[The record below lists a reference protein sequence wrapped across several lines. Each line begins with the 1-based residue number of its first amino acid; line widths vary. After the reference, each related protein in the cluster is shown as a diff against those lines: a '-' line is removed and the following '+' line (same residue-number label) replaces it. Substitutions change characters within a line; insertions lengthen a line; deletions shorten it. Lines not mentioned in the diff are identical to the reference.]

1 LDHQSIAVLTTAS
14 PSNQTRDFGYRGP
27 GEIGDTVFLDVN
39 NNGVVDPGEGI
50 ANVVVTLVGDFD
62 ADNLAETVTT
72 TTDADGF
79 YQFNG
84 LRVSPGG
91 VVYTVNVIPIS
102 IPTGLSPSFDPDGAR
117 DNRAIANLTTT
128 SPSDQTRDFGY
139 RGLGTIGDTVFLDV
153 NNNNAADAGEGIT
166 NVTVTLTG
174 DFDGDGSE
182 ETVSTLTDANGRYQF
197 GGLRTTSA
205 SVAFTVAVSTATLPL
220 GLSPSFDPD
229 SARDNRAVA
238 ILNTA
243 ASSDQTRDFGYRGAG
258 TIGDTVFLDANNN
271 NLPDPGEGISNAI
284 VTLSGDLDA
293 DGVDEFLM
301 ATTDAN
307 GSYLFS
313 GLRTSAAGVVY
324 SVVVASGTLPAGLT
338 QSFDPDSVR
347 DNRSVATLTNATPS
361 DQSRDFGYRGL
372 GVIGDTVFLDVANPG
387 VADPGEGLSLV
398 TVTLTGDLDADGVDE
413 TVTTTTDAVG
423 AYQFSGLRTTTVG
436 VAYTIVVGATTL
448 PVGLSQSFDPDATLD
463 NRSIATLTNAAPSDL
478 TRDFGYRGLG
488 SIGDTVFLDIN
499 NNNAPDPGEG
509 IANVVVTLAGD
520 HDADG
525 VIEALTATI
534 DTDGLY
540 QFIGL
545 RTSAIGVSYTASV
558 NVATLPAG
566 LSQSFD
572 PDGVRDHRA
581 AATLRNTA
589 PSNQSR
595 DFGYRAPGV
604 IGDVVFLDVNNNNVA
619 DAGEGI
625 SNVTVALTGDL
636 DGDGANETIGTTS
649 TSGGLYQFS
658 GLRTT
663 LSGVSYTVAV
673 NAATLPAGVTQSFDP
688 DGTSDNRSVVTLTSI
703 AMSNLTRDFG
713 YRGAGSIG
721 DMVFLDVNNNGIAD
735 AGEGITNVTVSLTGD
750 LDGDG
755 VNETVNTRTDANGG
769 YQFGGLRTSASGL
782 AYTVAVTTATLP
794 SGILPSFDSD
804 GTLDNR
810 SVATLSNA
818 APSIQTRDFGYRG
831 AGTIGDTVFLD
842 SNNNGLADPGEGLAN
857 VVVTLVGD
865 HDADG
870 MDETIAT
877 ATTDTDGRYLFG
889 GLRTSTV
896 GVAYTAVV
904 NVATVPAGLSPSFDI
919 DGVRDNRTSVTLTNG
934 APTDVTC
941 DFGYRGPGVIGDS
954 LFVDLN
960 NNNNADPGE
969 GIANVK
975 VSLTGDLDADGD
987 DETFTA
993 ITDTDGSYLFTGLR
1007 TALAGV
1013 PYTIAIVGNTLPAGL
1028 NQTFDPDGTLDNRSS
1043 ALLTDAA
1050 SSNRTRDFGYR
1061 GVGSVGD
1068 TIFLDVNNNNV
1079 ADSGEG
1085 IAGVT
1090 VTLTG
1095 DLDGD
1100 GANESVSTTSNSD
1113 GAYLFLGLRTTT
1125 GGLAYTVAVDTT
1137 TLPAGVAPSF
1147 DPDGTRDHRAI
1158 ATLSNASPNDLNRD
1172 FGYRGPGSIGDV
1184 VFLDVNQNGVAD
1196 PGEGISNVA
1205 VTLTG
1210 DLDGDGVNETVVTA
1224 TDANGSFLF
1233 GGLRTTA
1240 VGVSYSIVVNTASLP
1255 TGITQS
1261 SDPDSTRDSRAT
1273 ATLTDS
1279 APSNLTRDFGYRG
1292 TGAIGDSIFVDLNGN
1307 NVADPGEGIADVVV
1321 TLTGDH
1327 DGDGIVETLTTTT
1340 NTDGAYSF
1348 SGLSTSAAGIAYV
1361 VQIQTSSLP
1370 VGLAPSQDPDGV
1382 RDSRG
1387 SATLTNAAPEI
1398 QALDFGYTG
1407 PGVVGDV
1414 VFLDVNNNNAADPG
1428 EGIANVLVQL
1438 TGDMDGDG
1446 ANETVTAL
1454 TDANGLYQFR
1464 GLRIT
1469 AGGVTYTVAIDSAT
1483 LPAGVLPSFDPD
1495 GTRDHRSVAT
1505 LSNGAPN
1512 NLTRDFGYRG
1522 VGSIGDSVFVDLNNN
1537 NAADPGEGIAN
1548 VSITL
1553 VGDLDADGVDDT
1565 VTTTTDTDGLYLF
1578 SGLRTSTAGVSYSVV
1593 VNASVLTSGLE
1604 QSYDPDST
1612 RDNRSTATLTDGSPI
1627 NLTRDFGY
1635 RGTGSIGDT
1644 VFLDIDNNGTANP
1657 GEGLGSVV
1665 VSLTG
1670 DLDGDGTDET
1680 VTTTTDTNGRF
1691 QFSGLRTPTTAVSY
1705 QVVVVASSLPSGLA
1719 PSFDPDGIRDNR
1731 SIATLT
1737 SAAPSDQTRD
1747 FGYRGLGVVGDTVF
1761 LDIDNNGSAGPGE
1774 GISNARVTLTGDLD
1788 GDGADETVSTTTDA
1802 NGNYL
1807 FTGMRT
1813 TSAGVSYVV
1822 TVDSAT
1828 LAAGLAPSFDPD
1840 GTCDNQS
1847 IATLASDS
1855 PTNLTRDFGYRGAGS
1870 IGESI
1875 FVDLNN
1881 NGVADPGE
1889 GIANVTVTLTGDIDG
1904 DGVDE
1909 SFAVTTDTNG
1919 VYLFSGLRTSTAGVA
1934 YSLVVNANTLPAGLA
1949 QSFDPNGTR
1958 DNRSTATLTN
1968 NSPTNLSSD
1977 FGYRGTGVVG
1987 DTVFMDVNNNGLAD
2001 PGEGLANV
2009 MLTLIGDL
2017 DGDGSNETVETTST
2031 AGGLYQFSGLRVV
2044 PAGIAYT
2051 LAVNTTTLPSGVVPS
2066 FDADGTQDNRSI
2078 VTLNSAAIS
2087 DLSRDFG
2094 YRGAGVI
2101 GDTVFLDVNNNG
2113 VADPGEGISN
2123 ATITLTG
2130 DVNGDG
2136 VNETFATTTDANG
2149 AYLFSG
2155 LRTSSVGVAYTVAVT
2170 VTTDSDGAYSFGGL
2184 RTTAAGV
2191 GYAIVVNTGTL
2202 PTGLSPSFDPD
2213 GTRDNRTVVT
2223 LTNAT
2228 PGAPAR
2234 NFGYRGQGSIGDSV
2248 FLDVNNNG
2256 LADTGEGILNVTVT
2270 LTGDLDGDGADETV
2284 ATTTGADG
2292 RFQFSGLRTPA
2303 DSVPYRVVVVPAT
2316 LPPGLTQSF
2325 DPDGIRDSQSIANL
2339 SGASPSDQTRDF
2351 GYRGAGS
2358 IGDTIFLD
2366 VNNNGLADPG
2376 EGLTNVVVSLT
2387 GDLNGDGADETV
2399 TTRTDGAGAFLFS
2412 GLRTNSAGVAY
2423 RIDVSTNTLPAGLV
2437 QSHDP
2442 DSVRDHRGTATLTD
2456 SAPSNLTRDFGYR
2469 GLGSVSSTVFMDIN
2483 NNGVADPGEGIPG
2496 ATVTLTGD
2504 LDGDGVDETVTT
2516 TRGPGGVYQFSG
2528 LRTSA
2533 AGVPYT
2539 VAVATPSLP
2548 LGVNPSFDPDGVR
2561 DNRSRIELSTA
2572 APGDTSRRFGYRG
2585 SGVVGDAIF
2594 QDINGNG
2601 SIDAG
2606 EGIAGATVTLMGD
2619 VNGDGAEET
2628 FATTTDADGVYQF
2641 TGLRTLANGLAYS
2654 ITVDSASLPI
2664 GLLPSFDPDGVRDHR
2679 AMATLSDSAPS
2690 DLSRDF
2696 GYRGP
2701 VDLRV
2706 SMRSSQT
2713 ELAVSQPVTQ
2723 TFEVSNGGPFATIG
2737 ARVVHVVPA
2746 GLTFVSASPGVVYD
2760 PVQRTITY
2768 VTDKL
2773 DPSSSATFTASF
2785 VVNSQATPTMTSS
2798 VTVTP
2803 PDGVVD
2809 PALANNTAS
2818 FQNRVIFEADLSITK
2833 TSGGG
2838 VYQAGGTQNYT
2849 IVVRNRSNQRVSD
2862 IRVRDALSPAVVSA
2876 AWTAVLSPGSAGK
2889 TEGVGGIDEVIEL
2902 AGGGPAIYTL
2912 RTVIG
2917 TNSDGRLVNTAQV
2930 IPPPGLTDPVPSN
2943 NSAQEIARSPI
2954 VVSATEIG
2962 CLSAPLI
2969 NVIDPFT
2976 GEVKRQISLYEPNFR
2991 GGVRVA
2997 VGDVDGDGIDEIVAA
3012 PGPGR
3017 VGEIRVFEQDGAEL
3031 VEFRTLPF
3039 GSAYRN
3045 GVEVAVGDIDGDGD
3059 DDLVAAAS
3067 RGPGDVNV
3075 YRVNPGQPKPVDR
3088 VPFKSFRA
3096 FNSNFL
3102 GGATVAVADVGKFA
3116 NGTMVNSGIPDGVM
3130 EIVVGTGPGTRAT
3143 VSVFDVSGT
3152 PRVVRSLL
3160 PMSSDYRNGVSV
3172 SAARIN
3178 ADAIDDIV
3186 VSAGSGGGTL
3196 RETYIG
3202 RIDAGPNA
3210 LLRRDAV
3217 FAEIAG
3223 TSPPLFS
3230 APVDLDGDQ
3239 IADRFFQILGE
3250 QGTQTNPGIRV
3261 TGANG
3266 GPILQSLT
3274 QLNYSQ
3280 RIAASRVGKA
3290 PNRTYA
3296 ASGLSFEDLQVGTGA
3311 TPAANG
3317 NVVVRFVA
3325 SRMTGGV
3332 LAENLS
3338 APQAISLRLDS
3349 FDAPSGLRNALA
3361 SMRVGGIRRIMLP
3374 SGLQAGPL
3382 PGIGST
3388 TAAVVLEIELV
3399 ATTA

>member
-1 LDHQSIAVLTTAS
+1 L
-14 PSNQTRDFGYRGP
+14 
-27 GEIGDTVFLDVN
+27 
-39 NNGVVDPGEGI
+39 
-50 ANVVVTLVGDFD
+50 
-62 ADNLAETVTT
+62 
-72 TTDADGF
+72 
-79 YQFNG
+79 
-84 LRVSPGG
+84 
-91 VVYTVNVIPIS
+91 
-102 IPTGLSPSFDPDGAR
+102 
-117 DNRAIANLTTT
+117 
-128 SPSDQTRDFGY
+128 
-139 RGLGTIGDTVFLDV
+139 
-153 NNNNAADAGEGIT
+153 
-166 NVTVTLTG
+166 TLTG
-174 DFDGDGSE
+174 DF
-182 ETVSTLTDANGRYQF
+182 
-197 GGLRTTSA
+197 
-205 SVAFTVAVSTATLPL
+205 
-220 GLSPSFDPD
+220 
-229 SARDNRAVA
+229 
-238 ILNTA
+238 
-243 ASSDQTRDFGYRGAG
+243 
-258 TIGDTVFLDANNN
+258 
-271 NLPDPGEGISNAI
+271 
-284 VTLSGDLDA
+284 
-293 DGVDEFLM
+293 
-301 ATTDAN
+301 
-307 GSYLFS
+307 
-313 GLRTSAAGVVY
+313 
-324 SVVVASGTLPAGLT
+324 
-338 QSFDPDSVR
+338 
-347 DNRSVATLTNATPS
+347 
-361 DQSRDFGYRGL
+361 
-372 GVIGDTVFLDVANPG
+372 
-387 VADPGEGLSLV
+387 
-398 TVTLTGDLDADGVDE
+398 
-413 TVTTTTDAVG
+413 
-423 AYQFSGLRTTTVG
+423 
-436 VAYTIVVGATTL
+436 
-448 PVGLSQSFDPDATLD
+448 
-463 NRSIATLTNAAPSDL
+463 
-478 TRDFGYRGLG
+478 
-488 SIGDTVFLDIN
+488 
-499 NNNAPDPGEG
+499 
-509 IANVVVTLAGD
+509 
-520 HDADG
+520 
-525 VIEALTATI
+525 
-534 DTDGLY
+534 
-540 QFIGL
+540 
-545 RTSAIGVSYTASV
+545 
-558 NVATLPAG
+558 
-566 LSQSFD
+566 
-572 PDGVRDHRA
+572 
-581 AATLRNTA
+581 
-589 PSNQSR
+589 
-595 DFGYRAPGV
+595 
-604 IGDVVFLDVNNNNVA
+604 
-619 DAGEGI
+619 
-625 SNVTVALTGDL
+625 
-636 DGDGANETIGTTS
+636 
-649 TSGGLYQFS
+649 
-658 GLRTT
+658 
-663 LSGVSYTVAV
+663 
-673 NAATLPAGVTQSFDP
+673 
-688 DGTSDNRSVVTLTSI
+688 
-703 AMSNLTRDFG
+703 
-713 YRGAGSIG
+713 
-721 DMVFLDVNNNGIAD
+721 
-735 AGEGITNVTVSLTGD
+735 
-750 LDGDG
+750 
-755 VNETVNTRTDANGG
+755 
-769 YQFGGLRTSASGL
+769 
-782 AYTVAVTTATLP
+782 
-794 SGILPSFDSD
+794 
-804 GTLDNR
+804 
-810 SVATLSNA
+810 
-818 APSIQTRDFGYRG
+818 
-831 AGTIGDTVFLD
+831 
-842 SNNNGLADPGEGLAN
+842 
-857 VVVTLVGD
+857 
-865 HDADG
+865 
-870 MDETIAT
+870 
-877 ATTDTDGRYLFG
+877 
-889 GLRTSTV
+889 
-896 GVAYTAVV
+896 
-904 NVATVPAGLSPSFDI
+904 
-919 DGVRDNRTSVTLTNG
+919 
-934 APTDVTC
+934 
-941 DFGYRGPGVIGDS
+941 
-954 LFVDLN
+954 
-960 NNNNADPGE
+960 
-969 GIANVK
+969 
-975 VSLTGDLDADGD
+975 
-987 DETFTA
+987 
-993 ITDTDGSYLFTGLR
+993 
-1007 TALAGV
+1007 
-1013 PYTIAIVGNTLPAGL
+1013 
-1028 NQTFDPDGTLDNRSS
+1028 
-1043 ALLTDAA
+1043 
-1050 SSNRTRDFGYR
+1050 
-1061 GVGSVGD
+1061 
-1068 TIFLDVNNNNV
+1068 
-1079 ADSGEG
+1079 
-1085 IAGVT
+1085 
-1090 VTLTG
+1090 
-1095 DLDGD
+1095 
-1100 GANESVSTTSNSD
+1100 
-1113 GAYLFLGLRTTT
+1113 
-1125 GGLAYTVAVDTT
+1125 
-1137 TLPAGVAPSF
+1137 
-1147 DPDGTRDHRAI
+1147 
-1158 ATLSNASPNDLNRD
+1158 
-1172 FGYRGPGSIGDV
+1172 
-1184 VFLDVNQNGVAD
+1184 
-1196 PGEGISNVA
+1196 
-1205 VTLTG
+1205 
-1210 DLDGDGVNETVVTA
+1210 
-1224 TDANGSFLF
+1224 
-1233 GGLRTTA
+1233 
-1240 VGVSYSIVVNTASLP
+1240 
-1255 TGITQS
+1255 
-1261 SDPDSTRDSRAT
+1261 
-1273 ATLTDS
+1273 
-1279 APSNLTRDFGYRG
+1279 
-1292 TGAIGDSIFVDLNGN
+1292 
-1307 NVADPGEGIADVVV
+1307 
-1321 TLTGDH
+1321 
-1327 DGDGIVETLTTTT
+1327 
-1340 NTDGAYSF
+1340 
-1348 SGLSTSAAGIAYV
+1348 
-1361 VQIQTSSLP
+1361 
-1370 VGLAPSQDPDGV
+1370 
-1382 RDSRG
+1382 
-1387 SATLTNAAPEI
+1387 
-1398 QALDFGYTG
+1398 
-1407 PGVVGDV
+1407 
-1414 VFLDVNNNNAADPG
+1414 
-1428 EGIANVLVQL
+1428 
-1438 TGDMDGDG
+1438 
-1446 ANETVTAL
+1446 
-1454 TDANGLYQFR
+1454 
-1464 GLRIT
+1464 
-1469 AGGVTYTVAIDSAT
+1469 
-1483 LPAGVLPSFDPD
+1483 
-1495 GTRDHRSVAT
+1495 
-1505 LSNGAPN
+1505 
-1512 NLTRDFGYRG
+1512 
-1522 VGSIGDSVFVDLNNN
+1522 
-1537 NAADPGEGIAN
+1537 
-1548 VSITL
+1548 
-1553 VGDLDADGVDDT
+1553 
-1565 VTTTTDTDGLYLF
+1565 
-1578 SGLRTSTAGVSYSVV
+1578 
-1593 VNASVLTSGLE
+1593 
-1604 QSYDPDST
+1604 
-1612 RDNRSTATLTDGSPI
+1612 
-1627 NLTRDFGY
+1627 
-1635 RGTGSIGDT
+1635 
-1644 VFLDIDNNGTANP
+1644 
-1657 GEGLGSVV
+1657 
-1665 VSLTG
+1665 
-1670 DLDGDGTDET
+1670 
-1680 VTTTTDTNGRF
+1680 
-1691 QFSGLRTPTTAVSY
+1691 
-1705 QVVVVASSLPSGLA
+1705 
-1719 PSFDPDGIRDNR
+1719 
-1731 SIATLT
+1731 
-1737 SAAPSDQTRD
+1737 
-1747 FGYRGLGVVGDTVF
+1747 
-1761 LDIDNNGSAGPGE
+1761 
-1774 GISNARVTLTGDLD
+1774 
-1788 GDGADETVSTTTDA
+1788 
-1802 NGNYL
+1802 
-1807 FTGMRT
+1807 
-1813 TSAGVSYVV
+1813 
-1822 TVDSAT
+1822 
-1828 LAAGLAPSFDPD
+1828 
-1840 GTCDNQS
+1840 
-1847 IATLASDS
+1847 
-1855 PTNLTRDFGYRGAGS
+1855 
-1870 IGESI
+1870 
-1875 FVDLNN
+1875 
-1881 NGVADPGE
+1881 
-1889 GIANVTVTLTGDIDG
+1889 
-1904 DGVDE
+1904 
-1909 SFAVTTDTNG
+1909 
-1919 VYLFSGLRTSTAGVA
+1919 
-1934 YSLVVNANTLPAGLA
+1934 
-1949 QSFDPNGTR
+1949 
-1958 DNRSTATLTN
+1958 
-1968 NSPTNLSSD
+1968 
-1977 FGYRGTGVVG
+1977 
-1987 DTVFMDVNNNGLAD
+1987 
-2001 PGEGLANV
+2001 
-2009 MLTLIGDL
+2009 
-2017 DGDGSNETVETTST
+2017 DGDGSNETVETTTT

-2066 FDADGTQDNRSI
+2066 FDADGTRDNRSI
-2078 VTLNSAAIS
+2078 ATLNSAAIS

-2113 VADPGEGISN
+2113 VADPGEGITN

-2136 VNETFATTTDANG
+2136 VNETFATITDANG

-2155 LRTSSVGVAYTVAVT
+2155 LRTSSVGVAYTVAVTTASLPAGLGQSFDPDSTQDNRATATLTDAAPSNLAGDFGYRGSGAIGDSIFIDLNNNGVADPGEGIANVTVTLTGDLDGDGVDESVT

-2228 PGAPAR
+2228 PGAAAR
-2234 NFGYRGQGSIGDSV
+2234 DFGYRGQGSIGDSV

-2256 LADTGEGILNVTVT
+2256 LADMGEGILNVTVT

-2516 TRGPGGVYQFSG
+2516 TTGPGGVYQFSG

-2902 AGGGPAIYTL
+2902 AGGGSAIYTL

-3075 YRVNPGQPKPVDR
+3075 YRVNPGQPIPVDR

-3116 NGTMVNSGIPDGVM
+3116 NGTLVNSGIPDGVM

-3186 VSAGSGGGTL
+3186 VSAGRGGGTL
-3196 RETYIG
+3196 RETYNG

-3261 TGANG
+3261 TGPNG

-3338 APQAISLRLDS
+3338 APQASSLRLDS

-3374 SGLQAGPL
+3374 AGLQAGPL